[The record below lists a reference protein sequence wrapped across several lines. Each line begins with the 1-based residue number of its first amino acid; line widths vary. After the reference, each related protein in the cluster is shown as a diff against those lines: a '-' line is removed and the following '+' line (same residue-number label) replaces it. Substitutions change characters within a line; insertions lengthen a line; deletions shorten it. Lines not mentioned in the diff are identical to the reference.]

1 MLKLLFLT
9 IILYIIIQHLM
20 DETDDNQSNK
30 IQDEKSSTPK
40 KELEQKSK
48 INPINSYETSKAETP
63 FAKPEPRVN
72 DVKNRAGT
80 VANIQVPKIISEGR
94 IVSESRS
101 VNKQQLANTRE
112 PFADK
117 PQLVEAPQIEEVT
130 YDKPNPWSRIII
142 DQRQEYPY
150 LFHIKVKIPSL
161 NDFENWKQI
170 IPNIGFDPRTGELVI
185 PSKDEA
191 SAIALANLI
200 VINFG
205 GQMSLKDILE
215 KNLIQISVA
224 KAKSYDV
231 VQNKLREQIM
241 ENLYGKQ
248 FNSSQT
254 SFEKDLAKKN
264 EPFCNTNNMQ
274 QTQQNN
280 GRIDFTSETFTDTF
294 EHFSDNANN
303 DGNGIEAWDGNDFSF
318 F

>member
-40 KELEQKSK
+40 KGLEQKPK

-80 VANIQVPKIISEGR
+80 VANIQVPKIIAEGR
-94 IVSESRS
+94 IVSESRP

-112 PFADK
+112 PFADR
-117 PQLVEAPQIEEVT
+117 PQLVEEPQVEEVV
-130 YDKPNPWSRIII
+130 YDKPNPWSKIII

-170 IPNIGFDPRTGELVI
+170 IPNIGFDPRTGELII

-205 GQMSLKDILE
+205 GQISLKDILE

-248 FNSSQT
+248 FNASQT

-264 EPFCNTNNMQ
+264 EPFVNTNNMQ
-274 QTQQNN
+274 QNN
-280 GRIDFTSETFTDTF
+280 GRVDFTSEAFTDTF

-303 DGNGIEAWDGNDFSF
+303 EENGIEAWDGNDFSF